1 MGGTPAIKVMALLRR
16 KQGVTRDEFLRQW
29 EDTHGP
35 LLARR
40 LPGLRSY
47 IQNRAVELRPHG
59 EPPLD
64 GFDEMWLDDLSA
76 YRRLDAFYRSDA
88 GKVIRDHEDEFLE
101 RGAKLVFAV
110 DQKFIV
116 NRGGAVKVMNY
127 VTRKQGITREQF
139 FRHWE
144 EVHGPLSARMLPWFR
159 TYIQDHIVPLP
170 NEQAPP
176 FDGLDEMWVDDL
188 ESWKA
193 VFDFFQ
199 SDAGKVMRDDEAQF
213 SDTNAVIFLAEP
225 RVVLG
230 SAEAQ
235 FSPSAPPRH

>member
-1 MGGTPAIKVMALLRR
+1 MSGTGAIKVMALLRR
-16 KQGVTRDEFLRQW
+16 KQGVTREEFLHQW
-29 EDTHGP
+29 EGKHGP
-35 LLARR
+35 LLVQS
-40 LPGLRSY
+40 LPGLRTY
-47 IQNRAVELRPHG
+47 IQNRALPLPPHG
-59 EPPLD
+59 EPPID

-76 YRRLDAFYRSDA
+76 YRRLDEFYRSDA
-88 GKVIRDHEDEFLE
+88 GKVIRDHEDAFLE
-101 RGAKLVFAV
+101 RGGKMVFAV

-127 VTRKQGITREQF
+127 VTRKQGTTRQEF

-170 NEQAPP
+170 NEQDPP

-193 VFDFFQ
+193 VFDFYQ

-213 SDTNAVIFLAEP
+213 SATTAVIFLAEP
-225 RVVLG
+225 RVVVG

-235 FSPSAPPRH
+235 WGKW